1 MGRGD
6 RAVIVVDSSAIVAI
20 LLGEPSATSLVER
33 LDADD
38 ERVLSVAGYVETGIV
53 LASRRSSNRLSAI
66 GDLDRL
72 LDELGIALAPVD
84 AGQAR
89 LALQA
94 RIRFGR
100 GMGHGG
106 ALNYGDSFA
115 CALAKTRGA
124 PLLFVGDDFRGTDVL
139 IALDTATR

>member
-1 MGRGD
+1 
-6 RAVIVVDSSAIVAI
+6 VA
-20 LLGEPSATSLVER
+20 S
-33 LDADD
+33 
-38 ERVLSVAGYVETGIV
+38 YVETGIV
-53 LASRRSSNRLSAI
+53 LASRRSSNRFAAI
-66 GDLDRL
+66 ADLDRL
-72 LDELGIALAPVD
+72 LDELGVVLAPVD

-115 CALAKTRGA
+115 YALAKVHNA
-124 PLLFVGDDFRGTDVL
+124 PLLFVGNDFRDTGVV
-139 IALDTATR
+139 IALDAATR